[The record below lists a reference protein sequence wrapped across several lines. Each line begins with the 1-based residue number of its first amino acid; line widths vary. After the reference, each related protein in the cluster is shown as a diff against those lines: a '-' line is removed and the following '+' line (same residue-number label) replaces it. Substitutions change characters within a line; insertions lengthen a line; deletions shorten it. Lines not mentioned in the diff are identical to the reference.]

1 MSLQPPRE
9 LIGGGEGYLRRGPK
23 PSDGIVRPRG
33 LLSQGQD
40 ELNQTKPVEGRPVGT
55 VERPA
60 FGFGGVNQAH
70 RSVRDAAVD
79 QEGRRLAADHVHDG
93 IADGQNVETAGGI
106 GHAMLRIRV
115 FASHSRLPLP
125 CTVPSVRADARRPL
139 CLPGE

>member
-60 FGFGGVNQAH
+60 FGFGGVGQVLELTQGPTGQ
-70 RSVRDAAVD
+70 RMTGLVRGRPRVCGGRGGRG
-79 QEGRRLAADHVHDG
+79 GRRGWEEVHG
-93 IADGQNVETAGGI
+93 PGGWGAVCSGNGLSERARRISCIRAGGT
-106 GHAMLRIRV
+106 R
-115 FASHSRLPLP
+115 
-125 CTVPSVRADARRPL
+125 
-139 CLPGE
+139 